1 MTTTNQSLSVNGQ
14 ALSNLDSD
22 LVITLDDHPVVQI
35 SKIEESTITYS
46 FLGDVEQETT
56 YNLNLTFNYKGI
68 RKLVVPMTFIH
79 KPNVENGISSVTWD
93 PSFAFT
99 DASDNFIPITV
110 TDQNGTPLEG
120 VTMKSLS
127 VSSIPVNNV
136 INGWSNVLLPVS
148 NGLPGEY
155 QIRVTTSHLPGTVT
169 IKMILNFNGI
179 EFVVPDKEY
188 TVPAGEFTIT
198 ADPTIIVEGQPTDI
212 NLEVIQKQIG
222 NPNHLFSG
230 RITMIESTEDS
241 ITINSSVPILITN
254 GKVVINVTGISSE
267 VSTVVCMVEE
277 YDSNLGVWRDAGEFN
292 FLLDP
297 YSVPR
302 ITESTADMTL
312 NLWDTQAINYKV
324 MLGDTDITSS
334 VTNVVDQTDPNDAI
348 ELVKVDDTYWGFQA
362 VKARTDE
369 DLVIDAM
376 VDVHVTYEGT
386 EHVIPMTIDVVVKAN
401 TTGVPANRFNVEML

>member
-79 KPNVENGISSVTWD
+79 KPNVENEISSVTWD
-93 PSFAFT
+93 PNFAFT
-99 DASDNFIPITV
+99 GASDNFIPITV

-127 VSSIPVNNV
+127 ISSIPVNNV

-155 QIRVTTSHLPGTVT
+155 QIRVTTSHLPGTII

-179 EFVVPDKEY
+179 EFVVPDKEF

-212 NLEVIQKQIG
+212 DLEVIQKQIG

-254 GKVVINVTGISSE
+254 GKAVINVTGISSE

-277 YDSNLGVWRDAGEFN
+277 YDPNLGVWRDAGEFN
-292 FLLDP
+292 FLLDVFVVIKP
-297 YSVPR
+297 KVEDISHVFLHSP
-302 ITESTADMTL
+302 TAQ
-312 NLWDTQAINYKV
+312 QAWKHFCGPVGIRMENMHLSQVINQWWEIKV
-324 MLGDTDITSS
+324 HHQVNYI
-334 VTNVVDQTDPNDAI
+334 
-348 ELVKVDDTYWGFQA
+348 F
-362 VKARTDE
+362 
-369 DLVIDAM
+369 
-376 VDVHVTYEGT
+376 HV
-386 EHVIPMTIDVVVKAN
+386 
-401 TTGVPANRFNVEML
+401 VPAIILWELWKRRNKVRHGGNMSNS